1 MTLSP
6 LSYHSANHKIEHF
19 EEMQFLVVASKPWS
33 IEAGLLTPTMK
44 IKRNVIEETYANKV
58 EGWYASKQRVI
69 FED

>member
-1 MTLSP
+1 
-6 LSYHSANHKIEHF
+6 
-19 EEMQFLVVASKPWS
+19 
-33 IEAGLLTPTMK
+33 MK